1 MAATKAPSQIPDFR
15 RRLARQMADYRKRT
29 AERIIEARERQ
40 GLDREPLALRAGVSV
55 KQLRRIERGQ
65 SNARLSTIRKI
76 ADALEL
82 QVTDLRPDL
91 EAEEEALHAQLERM
105 EDKLDAILMR
115 MDLAA
120 TMPPR
125 DVPATPQAG
134 ETRRSGSTR
143 KRARAQGQ

>member
-40 GLDREPLALRAGVSV
+40 GLDREPLALRAGISV

-91 EAEEEALHAQLERM
+91 EAEEEVLHAQLERI
-105 EDKLDAILMR
+105 EEKVDSVLNYLQI
-115 MDLAA
+115 AA
-120 TMPPR
+120 TER
-125 DVPATPQAG
+125 REATPEAAPKSATKR
-134 ETRRSGSTR
+134 TRRAAS
-143 KRARAQGQ
+143 